1 MLAATITTTNGLQ
14 TKVFFGNS
22 APTGNLHILAVHGDE
37 DKFMEH
43 TLDLEA
49 EKIIAVQKR
58 GVDTL
63 LDYFHLD
70 SAGLKP
76 KKCPAARELHLAT
89 VKGMYI

>member
-1 MLAATITTTNGLQ
+1 VNFFHNSTLFNNG
-14 TKVFFGNS
+14 
-22 APTGNLHILAVHGDE
+22 APTSNLHILAVHGDE
-37 DKFMEH
+37 NKFMEH

-49 EKIIAVQKR
+49 KKIIAVQKR